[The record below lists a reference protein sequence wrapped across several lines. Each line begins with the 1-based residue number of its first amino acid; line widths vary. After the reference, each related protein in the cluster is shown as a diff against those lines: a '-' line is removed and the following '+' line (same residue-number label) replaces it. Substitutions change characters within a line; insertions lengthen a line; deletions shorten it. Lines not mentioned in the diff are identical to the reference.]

1 MIMILIIIY
10 IYIFNHF
17 NKEIELS
24 NTKQMLLEVEEQL
37 SLCQKREKNHTN
49 DIISL
54 QKDLVASKN
63 SSHSFHQQHHTGL
76 YNKYNLILLIK
87 KINRYYFFIDE
98 PG

>member
-1 MIMILIIIY
+1 MIIIIIY
-10 IYIFNHF
+10 IYIYIISNHF
-17 NKEIELS
+17 KKEKELS

-63 SSHSFHQQHHTGL
+63 SNHSFHKQPNTG
-76 YNKYNLILLIK
+76 
-87 KINRYYFFIDE
+87 
-98 PG
+98 